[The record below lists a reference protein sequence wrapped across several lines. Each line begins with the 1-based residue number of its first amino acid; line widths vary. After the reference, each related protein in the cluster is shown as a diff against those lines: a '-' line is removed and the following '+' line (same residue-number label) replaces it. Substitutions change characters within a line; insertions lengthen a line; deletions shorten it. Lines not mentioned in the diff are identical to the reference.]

1 MARESIRTDLENCYV
16 HIVQNIL
23 KSRWRRNEAQLYLR
37 LSIKFKADLKMGSE
51 SCWMFSGG
59 MYSVK
64 ITEVFEQ
71 SIIRNIN
78 KPRYVARLLLA
89 LIACSRLLFGLY
101 ANF

>member
-1 MARESIRTDLENCYV
+1 MGTES
-16 HIVQNIL
+16 
-23 KSRWRRNEAQLYLR
+23 S
-37 LSIKFKADLKMGSE
+37 
-51 SCWMFSGG
+51 WMFTGG
-59 MYSVK
+59 MYFVK

-89 LIACSRLLFGLY
+89 LIACSRLLFAMY